1 MIQANER
8 IKCETRIF
16 DKKQLCLF
24 INGKAHSDIIEF
36 IELLSESIHGKS
48 LILQSEYEF
57 ENSSKEDS
65 NVAAI
70 LTLLNLLT
78 RLDLL
83 IDEIPPIKQ
92 PMRFGNKAFQTWY
105 DRTKQVSISYLTEL
119 LNQKFDYLE
128 EVQIYFVESFGNR
141 NRVDYGTGHELNF
154 ILFLFCINKLGIIQ
168 NNYLSELVMV
178 IFYRYILLMR
188 KLQSVYL
195 LEPAGSRGV
204 WGLDD
209 YHFLPFVF
217 GSSQFIDSEDK
228 FPILPSQVLDQT
240 ILNTCSDKLL
250 YLNSI
255 KHILNVKTNV
265 YFAECSPVLY
275 SLTSIPSWRKIYTGM
290 IKMYIAEILDK
301 FPIAQHIVFG
311 NIIKFN

>member
-1 MIQANER
+1 MSKASEK
-8 IKCETRIF
+8 IKCETRIL
-16 DKKQLCLF
+16 DKRHLDIF
-24 INGKAHSDIIEF
+24 IDGKTHSEIIEF
-36 IELLSESIHGKS
+36 IELLSRSVRGKS
-48 LILQSEYEF
+48 LIPQYEYEL
-57 ENSSKEDS
+57 EKPSKQDPS
-65 NVAAI
+65 VAAI
-70 LTLLNLLT
+70 FIL
-78 RLDLL
+78 LDLL
-83 IDEIPPIKQ
+83 AKLDSLVDEIPPIKQ

-105 DRTKQVSISYLTEL
+105 DCAKQLSSSYLKEL
-119 LNQKFDYLE
+119 LNLKSDYLE

-154 ILFLFCINKLGIIQ
+154 VLFLFCINRLGIIKH
-168 NNYLSELVMV
+168 NHFTELVMV

-188 KLQSVYL
+188 KLQSIYL

-217 GSSQFIDSEDK
+217 GSAQFIDSEDK
-228 FPILPSQVLDQT
+228 FPILPSQILDQS
-240 ILNTCSDKLL
+240 ILNTYSDKLL
-250 YLNSI
+250 YINSI

-275 SLTSIPSWRKIYTGM
+275 SLTSIPSWKKVYTGM

-311 NIIKFN
+311 NIIKFT